1 MGISMTDGPV
11 ACAHASSALDFQ
23 LRLAGIVD
31 ESVGDGPG
39 VRLVIFA
46 QGCPHHCP
54 RCHNPHTWNMDGGAL
69 VAAEEIVERLRANPV
84 LAGVTLSGGE
94 PFAQVSRFG
103 TLAATIREMG
113 LSVMTYTGYTWE
125 HIVQSRS
132 PGVRLLLD
140 NTDILVDGPYIDSLR
155 KPGLR
160 WRGSSNQRII
170 DVQKSLG
177 AGEVVLL

>member
-11 ACAHASSALDFQ
+11 DCAHASSALDFQ

-31 ESVGDGPG
+31 ESVVDGPG

-94 PFAQVSRFG
+94 PFAQASEFG
-103 TLAATIREMG
+103 RLAAAISRMS
-113 LSVMTYTGYTWE
+113 LSVMAYTGYTWE
-125 HIVQSRS
+125 NIVQWRS

-140 NTDILVDGPYIDSLR
+140 NTDILVDGPYVDSLR
-155 KPGLR
+155 KPGLK

-170 DVQKSLG
+170 DVQASLNSG
-177 AGEVVLL
+177 GVALL

>member
-1 MGISMTDGPV
+1 MGISMMDGPV
-11 ACAHASSALDFQ
+11 ACTHVDLPLDFDF
-23 LRLAGIVD
+23 RLAGIVD
-31 ESVGDGPG
+31 ESVVDGPG
-39 VRLVIFA
+39 VRLVVFA

-54 RCHNPHTWNMDGGAL
+54 GCHNPHTWNMDGGAL

-94 PFAQVSRFG
+94 PFAQVSEFG
-103 TLAATIREMG
+103 RLAAATKSMG

-132 PGVRLLLD
+132 RGVHLLLD
-140 NTDILVDGPYIDSLR
+140 NTDILVDGPYVDTLK
-155 KPGLR
+155 KPGLK

-170 DVQKSLG
+170 DVQASLNSG
-177 AGEVVLL
+177 DVALL